1 MTDNTEFEQLSTKER
16 LLSETARIAWK
27 ELQRFFAQGVVLNV
41 DPELDLVEVACYVA
55 EDDAQKLS
63 ELVKDELVVHPSNVQ
78 ARNWYQQDAQ
88 LWSVVVAPYVLVQEK
103 E

>member
-55 EDDAQKLS
+55 EVDAQKLS
-63 ELVKDELVVHPSNVQ
+63 ELVKDELVVHPSNDQ
-78 ARNWYQQDAQ
+78 ARSWYQQDAQ

>member
-1 MTDNTEFEQLSTKER
+1 MDNLTTKEK
-16 LLSETARIAWK
+16 LLAETARVSWK
-27 ELQRFFAQGVVLNV
+27 ELQRFFAQGVVFCV
-41 DPELDLVEVACYVA
+41 DSELDLVEVACCVA

-63 ELVKDELVVHPSNVQ
+63 ELVKDELVVHPSNDL
-78 ARNWYQQDAQ
+78 ARTWYQQDAQ